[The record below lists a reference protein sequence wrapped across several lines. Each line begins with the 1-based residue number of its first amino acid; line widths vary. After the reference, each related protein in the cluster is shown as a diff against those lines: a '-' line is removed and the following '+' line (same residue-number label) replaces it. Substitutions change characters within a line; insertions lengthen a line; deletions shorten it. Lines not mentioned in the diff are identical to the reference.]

1 MTNFRAGARAGSQ
14 GNTMT
19 NDEKQISANHLI
31 SARDTGSQSNRDQ
44 ESNSRMDSPKEMPKM
59 SSPVRSVTIMV
70 IVVVVVGLLVVSGI
84 VPRLRSRKALAAET
98 NELAT
103 PTVLVVRPKQGAPSQ
118 EILLPGN
125 IQAFIDA
132 PIYART
138 NGYLKR
144 WYFDIGA
151 HVQKG
156 QLLAEIESPEVD
168 QQLSQAQADLG
179 TATENLHLSQIT
191 ANRFSDLIKQD
202 AVSQQE
208 TDNATSD
215 LAAKNTAL
223 KSAQANVDRL
233 KELVSFEKVYAPFDG
248 VVTARNTDIGQLIDS
263 GAAGGQARS
272 LFQIAAINQLRVFIS
287 VPQIYSQAA
296 VPGLTADLTFAEF
309 PGRRFQG
316 KLVRTS
322 RSIDPTARTLN
333 VEVDV
338 DNSKGELL
346 PGAYTEVHLKL
357 KEAVPT
363 MTVPV
368 SALLFRQ
375 EGLRVAIAKSDNT
388 AELVPITLGRDFGDF
403 VEVSTGLTGQER
415 IVSNPPDSII
425 DGERLD
431 IQTEAQQATVA
442 ANKGGGK

>member
-1 MTNFRAGARAGSQ
+1 
-14 GNTMT
+14 MT
-19 NDEKQISANHLI
+19 NDMQQRPTTDLSEVTDTEMANQSHSKKPGGSDSMNASEGTPGKGSRGRSAAVMLI
-31 SARDTGSQSNRDQ
+31 A
-44 ESNSRMDSPKEMPKM
+44 
-59 SSPVRSVTIMV
+59 
-70 IVVVVVGLLVVSGI
+70 VVVVGLLVATGI

-98 NELAT
+98 SELAA
-103 PTVLVVRPKQGAPSQ
+103 PTVLVIQPKQGAPSQ

-125 IQAFIDA
+125 IQAFVDA

-144 WYFDIGA
+144 WYFDIGSY
-151 HVQKG
+151 VKQG
-156 QLLAEIESPEVD
+156 QLLAEIDSPEVD

-191 ANRFSDLIKQD
+191 SSRFSDLIKQD
-202 AVSQQE
+202 AVSQQD

-233 KELVSFEKVYAPFDG
+233 KQLVSFEKVYAPFDG

-263 GAAGGQARS
+263 GASGGQARS
-272 LFQIAAINQLRVFIS
+272 LFQIAAINKLRVFIS

-296 VPGLTADLTFAEF
+296 TPGLTADLSFAEF

-338 DNSKGELL
+338 DNSKGELF

-357 KEAVPT
+357 KEGIPT
-363 MTVPV
+363 MTIPV
-368 SALLFRQ
+368 SALLFRR
-375 EGLRVAIAKSDNT
+375 EGLRVVVARRDNT
-388 AELVPITLGRDFGDF
+388 AELLPVTLGRDFGDF
-403 VEVSTGLTGQER
+403 AEITTGLTGQER
-415 IVSNPPDSII
+415 IISNPPDSII
-425 DGERLD
+425 DGERLN
-431 IQTEAQQATVA
+431 IQTEKQQAAGTA
-442 ANKGGGK
+442 GQGGKK

>member
-1 MTNFRAGARAGSQ
+1 MTNEGGRQSPNNFNNSVAPEQ
-14 GNTMT
+14 
-19 NDEKQISANHLI
+19 ANQSHGQQ
-31 SARDTGSQSNRDQ
+31 AQSNSSMATRRK
-44 ESNSRMDSPKEMPKM
+44 SSRG
-59 SSPVRSVTIMV
+59 RRAAILL
-70 IVVVVVGLLVVSGI
+70 IAAVVVGLLVASGI

-98 NELAT
+98 NELAA
-103 PTVLVVRPKQGAPSQ
+103 PTVLVIQPKRGAPSQ
-118 EILLPGN
+118 EIVLPGN
-125 IQAFIDA
+125 IQAFVDS

-144 WYFDIGA
+144 WYFDIGS
-151 HVQKG
+151 HVKQG

-179 TATENLHLSQIT
+179 TATANLHLSQIT
-191 ANRFSDLIKQD
+191 ADRFSDLIKQD
-202 AVSQQE
+202 AVSQQD
-208 TDNATSD
+208 TDNAVSD
-215 LAAKNTAL
+215 LASRNTAV

-233 KELVSFEKVYAPFDG
+233 KQLVSFEKVYAPFDG
-248 VVTARNTDIGQLIDS
+248 VITARNTDIGQLIDS

-272 LFQIAAINQLRVFIS
+272 LFQVASINKLRVFIS

-346 PGAYTEVHLKL
+346 PGAYTEVHLRL
-357 KEAVPT
+357 KDSIPT
-363 MTVPV
+363 LTIPV
-368 SALLFRQ
+368 SALLFRR
-375 EGLRVAIAKSDNT
+375 EGLRVAVAKADNT
-388 AELVPITLGRDFGDF
+388 AELQPVTLGRDFGDF
-403 VEVSTGLTGQER
+403 AEITTGLTGQER
-415 IVSNPPDSII
+415 IISNPPDSII
-425 DGERLD
+425 DGERLKV
-431 IQTEAQQATVA
+431 QTEKQQEA
-442 ANKGGGK
+442 AAAGQGGDK

>member
-1 MTNFRAGARAGSQ
+1 
-14 GNTMT
+14 
-19 NDEKQISANHLI
+19 
-31 SARDTGSQSNRDQ
+31 
-44 ESNSRMDSPKEMPKM
+44 
-59 SSPVRSVTIMV
+59 
-70 IVVVVVGLLVVSGI
+70 VVGLLVTSGI

-98 NELAT
+98 NELAA
-103 PTVLVVRPKQGAPSQ
+103 PTVLVIQPKRGAPSQ

-125 IQAFIDA
+125 IQAFVDA

-144 WYFDIGA
+144 WYFDIGS
-151 HVQKG
+151 HVKQG

-168 QQLSQAQADLG
+168 QQLSQVQADLG
-179 TATENLHLSQIT
+179 TVTANLHLSQIT
-191 ANRFSDLIKQD
+191 ANRYADLIQQD

-208 TDNATSD
+208 TDNAVSD
-215 LAAKNTAL
+215 LASRNTAV

-233 KELVSFEKVYAPFDG
+233 KQLVSFEKVYAPFDG

-272 LFQIAAINQLRVFIS
+272 LFQVAAINRLRVFIS

-296 VPGLTADLTFAEF
+296 TPGLKADLTFAEF

-316 KLVRTS
+316 TLVRTS
-322 RSIDPTARTLN
+322 RSIDPLARTLN

-338 DNSKGELL
+338 DNAKGELL

-357 KEAVPT
+357 KESTPT

-368 SALLFRQ
+368 SAFLFRR
-375 EGLRVAIAKSDNT
+375 EGLRVAVVKNDNT
-388 AELVPITLGRDFGDF
+388 AELVPVTLGRDFGDF
-403 VEVSTGLTGQER
+403 AEITTGLTGQER
-415 IVSNPPDSII
+415 VISNPPDSII
-425 DGERLD
+425 DGERLNV
-431 IQTEAQQATVA
+431 QTEKRQAA
-442 ANKGGGK
+442 GAPGQGGEK

>member
-1 MTNFRAGARAGSQ
+1 
-14 GNTMT
+14 MT
-19 NDEKQISANHLI
+19 NDAEQRSPNHLTRGGDGE
-31 SARDTGSQSNRDQ
+31 SVNQSHSRKPEARGSTTPLDVPSGR
-44 ESNSRMDSPKEMPKM
+44 SSRG
-59 SSPVRSVTIMV
+59 RSIAIVLIAV
-70 IVVVVVGLLVVSGI
+70 IVVALLVISGI

-98 NELAT
+98 NELAA
-103 PTVLVVRPKQGAPSQ
+103 PTVLVIQPKRGAPSQ

-125 IQAFIDA
+125 IQAFVDA

-144 WYFDIGA
+144 WYFDIGS
-151 HVQKG
+151 HVKQG

-202 AVSQQE
+202 AVSQQD

-215 LAAKNTAL
+215 LAAKNTAV
-223 KSAQANVDRL
+223 KSSQANVDRL
-233 KELVSFEKVYAPFDG
+233 KQLVSFEKVYAPFDG

-263 GAAGGQARS
+263 GASGGQARS
-272 LFQIAAINQLRVFIS
+272 LFQVAAINKLRVFIS

-296 VPGLTADLTFAEF
+296 TPGLSADLTFAEF
-309 PGRRFQG
+309 PGQRFQG
-316 KLVRTS
+316 RLVRTS

-357 KEAVPT
+357 KEGIPT
-363 MTVPV
+363 LTIPV

-375 EGLRVAIAKSDNT
+375 EGLRVAVAKTDNT
-388 AELVPITLGRDFGDF
+388 AELLPVTLGRDFGDF
-403 VEVSTGLTGQER
+403 AEITTGLTGQER
-415 IVSNPPDSII
+415 IISNPPDSII
-425 DGERLD
+425 DGERLN
-431 IQTEAQQATVA
+431 IQAGKQQAAGVA
-442 ANKGGGK
+442 GQGGEK

>member
-1 MTNFRAGARAGSQ
+1 MKDDAGQTS
-14 GNTMT
+14 
-19 NDEKQISANHLI
+19 
-31 SARDTGSQSNRDQ
+31 
-44 ESNSRMDSPKEMPKM
+44 SNSSSNSTIAKEADQDKGKM
-59 SSPVRSVTIMV
+59 LENNPSMTETHKKSSLGRTVALALVA
-70 IVVVVVGLLVVSGI
+70 VVVIGLLVASGI
-84 VPRLRSRKALAAET
+84 IPRLRSRKALAAET
-98 NELAT
+98 SELAA
-103 PTVLVVRPKQGAPSQ
+103 PSVLVIQPKRSAPTQ

-125 IQAFIDA
+125 IQAFVDA

-138 NGYLKR
+138 NGYLKN
-144 WYFDIGA
+144 WYFDIGS
-151 HVQKG
+151 HVKKG
-156 QLLAEIESPEVD
+156 QLLADIESPEVD

-179 TATENLHLSQIT
+179 TTIANLHLSQIT

-202 AVSQQE
+202 AVSQQD
-208 TDNATSD
+208 TDNALSD
-215 LAAKNTAL
+215 LAARNTAV

-233 KELVSFEKVYAPFDG
+233 KQLVSFEKVYAPFDG

-263 GAAGGQARS
+263 GASGGQARS
-272 LFQIAAINQLRVFIS
+272 LFQMAAINKLRVFIS
-287 VPQIYSQAA
+287 VPQIYSQDA

-357 KEAVPT
+357 KEGIPT
-363 MTVPV
+363 LTIPV

-375 EGLRVAIAKSDNT
+375 EGLRVAVAKSDNT
-388 AELVPITLGRDFGDF
+388 AELKPITLGRDFGD
-403 VEVSTGLTGQER
+403 VAEVTTGLTGQER
-415 IVSNPPDSII
+415 VISNPPDSII
-425 DGERLD
+425 DGERLNV
-431 IQTEAQQATVA
+431 QTESQPTTMGQS
-442 ANKGGGK
+442 GGK

>member
-1 MTNFRAGARAGSQ
+1 
-14 GNTMT
+14 MT
-19 NDEKQISANHLI
+19 NDPRQSSPNSNEPDVTEAENLSHNKRS
-31 SARDTGSQSNRDQ
+31 RDTGPNTTPEATPRQG
-44 ESNSRMDSPKEMPKM
+44 SRGRT
-59 SSPVRSVTIMV
+59 VV
-70 IVVVVVGLLVVSGI
+70 IVLIGLVVIGLLVASGI

-98 NELAT
+98 NELAA
-103 PTVLVVRPKQGAPSQ
+103 PTVLIVQPKQGASAQ

-125 IQAFIDA
+125 IQAFVDA

-144 WYFDIGA
+144 WYFDIGS
-151 HVQKG
+151 HVRQG

-179 TATENLHLSQIT
+179 TAMENVHLSQIT
-191 ANRFSDLIKQD
+191 SNRFSDLIKQD
-202 AVSQQE
+202 AVSQQD
-208 TDNATSD
+208 TDNAASD

-223 KSAQANVDRL
+223 KSSQANVNRL
-233 KELVSFEKVYAPFDG
+233 KQLVDFEKVYAPFDG

-263 GAAGGQARS
+263 GASGGQARS
-272 LFQIAAINQLRVFIS
+272 LFQIASINRLRVFIS

-296 VPGLTADLTFAEF
+296 TPGLKADLTFAEF

-316 KLVRTS
+316 DLVRTS

-338 DNSKGELL
+338 DNSKGELF

-357 KEAVPT
+357 KEGIPT
-363 MTVPV
+363 MTIPV

-375 EGLRVAIAKSDNT
+375 EGLRVAVAKSDNT
-388 AELVPITLGRDFGDF
+388 AALVPVTLGRDFGDYA
-403 VEVSTGLTGQER
+403 EITTGLTGQER
-415 IVSNPPDSII
+415 VIANPPDSII
-425 DGERLD
+425 NGERLNV
-431 IQTEAQQATVA
+431 QTEQQSSATPGQ
-442 ANKGGGK
+442 GGGK

>member
-1 MTNFRAGARAGSQ
+1 VA
-14 GNTMT
+14 
-19 NDEKQISANHLI
+19 ILL
-31 SARDTGSQSNRDQ
+31 
-44 ESNSRMDSPKEMPKM
+44 
-59 SSPVRSVTIMV
+59 V
-70 IVVVVVGLLVVSGI
+70 VVVVVGLLAITGI

-98 NELAT
+98 NELAS
-103 PTVLVVRPKQGAPSQ
+103 PTVLIIQPKQGAPSQ
-118 EILLPGN
+118 EIVLPGN
-125 IQAFIDA
+125 IQAFVDA
-132 PIYART
+132 PIFART

-144 WYFDIGA
+144 WYFDIGS
-151 HVQKG
+151 HVKQG

-191 ANRFSDLIKQD
+191 SSRFSDLIKQD
-202 AVSQQE
+202 AVTQQE

-233 KELVSFEKVYAPFDG
+233 KQLVSFEKVYAPFDG
-248 VVTARNTDIGQLIDS
+248 VVTARNTDVGQLIDS
-263 GAAGGQARS
+263 GATGGQARS
-272 LFQIAAINQLRVFIS
+272 LFQVAAINKLRVFIS

-296 VPGLTADLTFAEF
+296 IPGLTADLTFAEF

-338 DNSKGELL
+338 DNSRGELL

-357 KEAVPT
+357 KQGIPT
-363 MTVPV
+363 MTIPV

-375 EGLRVAIAKSDNT
+375 EGLQVAVAKSDNT
-388 AELVPITLGRDFGDF
+388 AELKPVTLGRDFGDF
-403 VEVSTGLTGQER
+403 AEITTGLTGRER
-415 IVSNPPDSII
+415 VISNPPDSII
-425 DGERLD
+425 DGERLN
-431 IQTEAQQATVA
+431 IQTEKRKASPATGQ
-442 ANKGGGK
+442 GG

>member
-1 MTNFRAGARAGSQ
+1 MTNNAEHGPPNHSAGSGDAEVRNQ
-14 GNTMT
+14 SHGRDSDGN
-19 NDEKQISANHLI
+19 
-31 SARDTGSQSNRDQ
+31 
-44 ESNSRMDSPKEMPKM
+44 NSIAAAEGMPRK
-59 SSPVRSVTIMV
+59 SSRGRSVAMLLM
-70 IVVVVVGLLVVSGI
+70 IVVVVALLVISGI
-84 VPRLRSRKALAAET
+84 VPRLRSRRALAAET
-98 NELAT
+98 NELAA
-103 PTVLVVRPKQGAPSQ
+103 PTVLVIQPKRGAPSQ

-125 IQAFIDA
+125 IQAFVDA

-144 WYFDIGA
+144 WYFDIGS
-151 HVQKG
+151 HVKQG

-179 TATENLHLSQIT
+179 TAAANLHLSQIT
-191 ANRFSDLIKQD
+191 ANRYADLIKQD

-208 TDNATSD
+208 TDNAVSD
-215 LAAKNTAL
+215 LASRNTVV

-233 KELVSFEKVYAPFDG
+233 KQLVSFEKVYAPFDG

-263 GAAGGQARS
+263 GASGGQARS
-272 LFQIAAINQLRVFIS
+272 LFQVAAINKLRVFIS

-296 VPGLTADLTFAEF
+296 TPGLKADLTFAEF

-316 KLVRTS
+316 TLVRTS

-357 KEAVPT
+357 KEGIPT
-363 MTVPV
+363 MTIPV

-375 EGLRVAIAKSDNT
+375 EGLRVAVAKSDNT
-388 AELVPITLGRDFGDF
+388 AELQPVTLGRDFGDF
-403 VEVSTGLTGQER
+403 AEITTGLTGQER
-415 IVSNPPDSII
+415 VISNPPDSII
-425 DGERLD
+425 DGERLNV
-431 IQTEAQQATVA
+431 QTAKQQAA
-442 ANKGGGK
+442 AAAGQGGEK

>member
-1 MTNFRAGARAGSQ
+1 MTNNAEHRPPNHFTSPTVVEERTKDSDSIAASQ
-14 GNTMT
+14 
-19 NDEKQISANHLI
+19 AV
-31 SARDTGSQSNRDQ
+31 
-44 ESNSRMDSPKEMPKM
+44 SRK
-59 SSPVRSVTIMV
+59 RSVFRSAAMLLIAV
-70 IVVVVVGLLVVSGI
+70 IVVGLLVLSGI

-98 NELAT
+98 DELAA
-103 PTVLVVRPKQGAPSQ
+103 PTVLVVQPKRGAPSQ

-125 IQAFIDA
+125 IQAFVDA

-144 WYFDIGA
+144 WYFDIGS
-151 HVQKG
+151 HVRQG

-179 TATENLHLSQIT
+179 TTTANLHLSQIT
-191 ANRFSDLIKQD
+191 ADRYADLIKQD

-208 TDNATSD
+208 TDNAVSD
-215 LAAKNTAL
+215 LASRNTAV

-233 KELVSFEKVYAPFDG
+233 KQLVSFEKVYAPFDG

-272 LFQIAAINQLRVFIS
+272 LFQVAAINELRVFIS

-296 VPGLTADLTFAEF
+296 TPGLTADLTFAEF
-309 PGRRFQG
+309 PGRRFHG

-346 PGAYTEVHLKL
+346 PGSYTEVHLKL
-357 KEAVPT
+357 KEDIPT
-363 MTVPV
+363 MTIPV
-368 SALLFRQ
+368 SALLFRK
-375 EGLRVAIAKSDNT
+375 EGLRVAVAKSDNT
-388 AELVPITLGRDFGDF
+388 AELEPVTLGRDFGDF
-403 VEVSTGLTGQER
+403 AEITTGLTGQER
-415 IVSNPPDSII
+415 IIANPPDSII
-425 DGERLD
+425 DGERLN
-431 IQTEAQQATVA
+431 IQTEKRQAPA
-442 ANKGGGK
+442 ATGQGGQK

>member
-1 MTNFRAGARAGSQ
+1 MTNNAEQRPPNHPAESGDPEVRNQSRNPE
-14 GNTMT
+14 GNKSIAAAEGMPR
-19 NDEKQISANHLI
+19 K
-31 SARDTGSQSNRDQ
+31 R
-44 ESNSRMDSPKEMPKM
+44 SRG
-59 SSPVRSVTIMV
+59 RSVALLLI
-70 IVVVVVGLLVVSGI
+70 IVVVVGLLVISGI

-98 NELAT
+98 NELAA
-103 PTVLVVRPKQGAPSQ
+103 PTVLVIQPKRGAPSQ

-125 IQAFIDA
+125 IQAFVDA

-144 WYFDIGA
+144 WYFDIGS
-151 HVQKG
+151 HVKQG

-179 TATENLHLSQIT
+179 TAAANLHLSQIT
-191 ANRFSDLIKQD
+191 ADRYGDLIKQD

-208 TDNATSD
+208 TDNAVSD
-215 LAAKNTAL
+215 LASKNTAV
-223 KSAQANVDRL
+223 KSAQANADRL
-233 KELVSFEKVYAPFDG
+233 RQLVSFEKVYAPFDG

-263 GAAGGQARS
+263 GASGGQARS
-272 LFQIAAINQLRVFIS
+272 LFQVAAINKLRVFIS

-296 VPGLTADLTFAEF
+296 TPGLAADLTFAEF

-338 DNSKGELL
+338 DNSKGELF

-357 KEAVPT
+357 KEGIPT
-363 MTVPV
+363 LTIPV

-375 EGLRVAIAKSDNT
+375 EGLRVAVAKTDNT
-388 AELVPITLGRDFGDF
+388 AELLPVTLGRDFGDF
-403 VEVSTGLTGQER
+403 AEITTGLTGQER
-415 IVSNPPDSII
+415 IISNPPDSVV
-425 DGERLD
+425 DGERLN
-431 IQTEAQQATVA
+431 IHTEKQQAA
-442 ANKGGGK
+442 AGQGGEK

>member
-1 MTNFRAGARAGSQ
+1 MKNDVEKKSSDHHSGSAEVERGAETSEHNGS
-14 GNTMT
+14 TALT
-19 NDEKQISANHLI
+19 RVDRK
-31 SARDTGSQSNRDQ
+31 
-44 ESNSRMDSPKEMPKM
+44 K
-59 SSPVRSVTIMV
+59 SSPTRTIV
-70 IVVVVVGLLVVSGI
+70 IVLAAIVVVALLVVSGI

-98 NELAT
+98 SELAA
-103 PTVLVVRPKQGAPSQ
+103 PNVLVIQPTRGAPSQ

-125 IQAFIDA
+125 IQAFVDA

-138 NGYLKR
+138 NGYLKH
-144 WYFDIGA
+144 WYFDIGS
-151 HVQKG
+151 HVKEG
-156 QLLAEIESPEVD
+156 QLLADIESPEVD
-168 QQLSQAQADLG
+168 QQLSKAQADLG
-179 TATENLHLSQIT
+179 TAVANLHLSQIT

-202 AVSQQE
+202 AVSQQD
-208 TDNATSD
+208 TDNAVSD
-215 LAAKNTAL
+215 LAAKNTAV

-233 KELVSFEKVYAPFDG
+233 KQLVAFEKVYAPFDG

-272 LFQIAAINQLRVFIS
+272 LFQVAAVNKLRVFVS

-296 VPGLTADLTFAEF
+296 TPGLPADLTFTEF
-309 PGRRFQG
+309 PGRHFPG
-316 KLVRTS
+316 KVVRTS

-346 PGAYTEVHLKL
+346 AGAYTEVHLKL
-357 KEAVPT
+357 KNDIPT

-388 AELVPITLGRDFGDF
+388 AELRPVTLGRDFGN
-403 VEVSTGLTGQER
+403 VAEITTGLTGQER
-415 IVSNPPDSII
+415 IISNPPDSII
-425 DGERLD
+425 DGERLNVHAETR
-431 IQTEAQQATVA
+431 QEAA
-442 ANKGGGK
+442 AGEGGGR

>member
-1 MTNFRAGARAGSQ
+1 
-14 GNTMT
+14 MT
-19 NDEKQISANHLI
+19 NDVKQRPTNHL
-31 SARDTGSQSNRDQ
+31 TGSTVPEVVNR
-44 ESNSRMDSPKEMPKM
+44 SREEKTEGKDSSAAAQAAAPKR
-59 SSPVRSVTIMV
+59 SPLRNGV
-70 IVVVVVGLLVVSGI
+70 ILLIAVIVVGLLVLSGI

-98 NELAT
+98 NELAA
-103 PTVLVVRPKQGAPSQ
+103 PTVLVIQPKQGAPSQ

-125 IQAFIDA
+125 IQAFVDA

-144 WYFDIGA
+144 WYFDIGS
-151 HVQKG
+151 HVKQG

-179 TATENLHLSQIT
+179 TATANLNLSQIT
-191 ANRFSDLIKQD
+191 SSRLSDLIKQD

-208 TDNATSD
+208 TDNAVGD
-215 LAAKNTAL
+215 LASRNTAV

-233 KELVSFEKVYAPFDG
+233 KQLVGFEKIYVPFDG
-248 VVTARNTDIGQLIDS
+248 VVTSRNTDIGQLIDS
-263 GAAGGQARS
+263 GASGGQARS
-272 LFQIAAINQLRVFIS
+272 LFQIAAINKLRVFIS

-322 RSIDPTARTLN
+322 RSIDPLARTLN

-338 DNSKGELL
+338 DNTKGELL

-357 KEAVPT
+357 KESIRT
-363 MTVPV
+363 MTIPV
-368 SALLFRQ
+368 SALLFRR
-375 EGLRVAIAKSDNT
+375 EGLRVAVAESNNT
-388 AELVPITLGRDFGDF
+388 AELVPVTLGRDFGDF
-403 VEVSTGLTGQER
+403 AEITTGLTGQER
-415 IVSNPPDSII
+415 IISNPPDSII
-425 DGERLD
+425 DGERLN
-431 IQTEAQQATVA
+431 IQTEKRQASSA
-442 ANKGGGK
+442 AGQGGEK

>member
-1 MTNFRAGARAGSQ
+1 
-14 GNTMT
+14 MT
-19 NDEKQISANHLI
+19 NDAVTTTQAAPRKRSIARRAAILLI
-31 SARDTGSQSNRDQ
+31 A
-44 ESNSRMDSPKEMPKM
+44 
-59 SSPVRSVTIMV
+59 
-70 IVVVVVGLLVVSGI
+70 VVVVGLLVLSGI
-84 VPRLRSRKALAAET
+84 IPRLRSRKALAAET
-98 NELAT
+98 NQLAA
-103 PTVLVVRPKQGAPSQ
+103 PTVLVVQPKRGAPSQ
-118 EILLPGN
+118 EIILPGN
-125 IQAFIDA
+125 IQAFVDA

-144 WYFDIGA
+144 WYFDIGS
-151 HVQKG
+151 HVKQG

-179 TATENLHLSQIT
+179 TATANLHLSQIT
-191 ANRFSDLIKQD
+191 ADRFSDLIKQD

-208 TDNATSD
+208 TDNAVSD
-215 LAAKNTAL
+215 LASKNTAV

-233 KELVSFEKVYAPFDG
+233 KQLVSFEKVYAPFDG

-296 VPGLTADLTFAEF
+296 SPGLTADLTFAEF

-357 KEAVPT
+357 KEGIPT
-363 MTVPV
+363 LTIPV

-375 EGLRVAIAKSDNT
+375 EGLRVAVARSDNT
-388 AELVPITLGRDFGDF
+388 AQLEPVTLGRDFGDF
-403 VEVSTGLTGQER
+403 AEITTGLTGQER
-415 IVSNPPDSII
+415 VISNPPDSII
-425 DGERLD
+425 DGERLNVV
-431 IQTEAQQATVA
+431 TGKQQAPPA
-442 ANKGGGK
+442 SGQGGDK

>member
-1 MTNFRAGARAGSQ
+1 
-14 GNTMT
+14 MT
-19 NDEKQISANHLI
+19 NDIEQRPPNDL
-31 SARDTGSQSNRDQ
+31 TGSTVAEVANGSQ
-44 ESNSRMDSPKEMPKM
+44 EEKMGANDSMAVTPRAPRNG
-59 SSPVRSVTIMV
+59 SLGRSAA
-70 IVVVVVGLLVVSGI
+70 IVLIAVVVVGLLVLSGVI
-84 VPRLRSRKALAAET
+84 PRLRSRKALAAET
-98 NELAT
+98 NELAA
-103 PTVLVVRPKQGAPSQ
+103 PTVLVIQPKRGAPSQ

-125 IQAFIDA
+125 IQAFVDA

-144 WYFDIGA
+144 WYFDIGS
-151 HVQKG
+151 HVKPG

-179 TATENLHLSQIT
+179 TAIANLHLSQIT
-191 ANRFSDLIKQD
+191 ANRYSDLIKQD

-208 TDNATSD
+208 TDNAVSD
-215 LAAKNTAL
+215 LASRNTAV

-233 KELVSFEKVYAPFDG
+233 KQLVSFEKVYAPFDG

-263 GAAGGQARS
+263 GASGGQARS
-272 LFQIAAINQLRVFIS
+272 LFQVAAINKLRVFIS

-296 VPGLTADLTFAEF
+296 TPGLTADLTFAEF

-357 KEAVPT
+357 KEDIPT
-363 MTVPV
+363 MTIPV
-368 SALLFRQ
+368 SALLFRR
-375 EGLRVAIAKSDNT
+375 EGLRVAVAKSDDT
-388 AELVPITLGRDFGDF
+388 AELVPVTLGRDFGDF
-403 VEVSTGLTGQER
+403 AEITTGLTGQER
-415 IVSNPPDSII
+415 IIANPPDSII
-425 DGERLD
+425 DGERLN
-431 IQTEAQQATVA
+431 IQTEERQAA
-442 ANKGGGK
+442 AAAGQGGEK